1 MSLLTIEDLGV
12 RFHVEGEDVEAVRS
26 ASLHIERGETVALVG
41 ESGSGK
47 SVTALSV
54 LQLLPYPRASHPQG
68 SVRFDGEELL
78 GTESAR
84 LQALRGNRVAMV
96 FQEPMT
102 SLNPLHSIEKQLCE
116 TLILH
121 RGLSRAEARDRAME
135 LLGLVGLP
143 DVEERLDAWPHQ
155 LSGGQR
161 QRVMIAMA
169 LANEPDLLIADEP
182 TTALDVTIQAQILAL
197 LKDLQA
203 RLGMAI
209 LLITHD
215 LGIVRH
221 MADRV
226 YVMSDGEIVEHNTT
240 ESLFTAP
247 QHPYTRTLLASEP
260 EGEPA
265 PIDEAAPEVIHTHN
279 LKVHFP
285 IKRGLLRRTVGHV
298 KAVDG
303 ISLSIRAGQTV
314 GIVGESGS
322 GKTTLGQALLRL
334 VASEGPIE
342 FDDRDIQ
349 GWQQKQIRPLRRQ
362 MQIVFQDPFA
372 SLSPRLSAFQI
383 IEEGL
388 LIHAIGGDYH
398 QRRQLVAEAMAEVNL
413 DPLTM
418 DRYPHEFSGG
428 QRQRIAIARAM
439 ALKPRFVVLDEP
451 TSALDKT
458 VQAQI
463 VELLLQLQERHG
475 LAYLFISHD
484 LKVVRALASELIV
497 MKEGL
502 VVEQGPTQ
510 EIFTAP
516 QEAYTRAL
524 IAAAFDIEAIEDG
537 EDE

>member
-1 MSLLTIEDLGV
+1 MSLLTIKDLGV

-68 SVRFDGEELL
+68 SVRLDGEELL
-78 GTESAR
+78 GAASAQ

-265 PIDEAAPEVIHTHN
+265 LIDETAPEVIRTHN

-342 FDDRDIQ
+342 FDSRDIE

-388 LIHAIGGDYH
+388 LIHEIGGDYH

-428 QRQRIAIARAM
+428 QRQRIAIARAI

-510 EIFTAP
+510 EVFAAP
-516 QEAYTRAL
+516 QEPYTRAL

-537 EDE
+537 EGE

>member
-1 MSLLTIEDLGV
+1 MSLLTIENLGV

-54 LQLLPYPRASHPQG
+54 LQLLPYPRASHPHG
-68 SVRFDGEELL
+68 SVCFDGEELL
-78 GTESAR
+78 GAESAR
-84 LQALRGNRVAMV
+84 MQALRGNRVAMV

-121 RGLSRAEARDRAME
+121 RGLSRAEVRNRAME

-265 PIDEAAPEVIHTHN
+265 PIDEDAPEVIRTDN

-342 FDDRDIQ
+342 FDHRDIQ
-349 GWQQKQIRPLRRQ
+349 GWQPEGDPPAAPADADRLPGSLRFAEPAPVGFSDYRGGSADSRNRRRLPPAPAASSRGHGRSQPGPVDHGPLPARVLRR
-362 MQIVFQDPFA
+362 
-372 SLSPRLSAFQI
+372 
-383 IEEGL
+383 
-388 LIHAIGGDYH
+388 
-398 QRRQLVAEAMAEVNL
+398 
-413 DPLTM
+413 
-418 DRYPHEFSGG
+418 
-428 QRQRIAIARAM
+428 
-439 ALKPRFVVLDEP
+439 P
-451 TSALDKT
+451 TPAHRHRP
-458 VQAQI
+458 
-463 VELLLQLQERHG
+463 RHG
-475 LAYLFISHD
+475 PQA
-484 LKVVRALASELIV
+484 ALR
-497 MKEGL
+497 
-502 VVEQGPTQ
+502 GPRRT
-510 EIFTAP
+510 
-516 QEAYTRAL
+516 
-524 IAAAFDIEAIEDG
+524 D
-537 EDE
+537 